1 LIGESNLPRISK
13 VERIVDS
20 GKIARHWLA
29 LGVRPVPLAPK
40 SKRPKGER
48 EGGDAKGW
56 TKLRVTEDTVPQFFD
71 RGDNVGA
78 LWGEP
83 SDWLVDVD
91 LDTQEA
97 CLAARRLLPETF
109 TYGRRSAPGSH
120 YIYRCSGIGTYKFQT
135 KHLGTI
141 VEIRSTGSQTVLPL
155 CIHPEGER
163 YRVDND
169 VDFTQI
175 SKRELEKRAKLVAA
189 AAIGGY
195 YYPDKGAR
203 HDFVHALAGGLLW
216 NGWVDTQVEE
226 FMDAVFFVADTK
238 EHGKSDRMYEVKNTI
253 EHFKSGDRI
262 CGWPTLSQFMPGQE
276 LEALKKLL
284 GLTKGA
290 DNGDEPPEN
299 VAEMEEVKIKPEL
312 LEVPGLIGEIANWAA
327 SKCFVKQPLFDIAV
341 GLTSVAMATKNK
353 YLIDHWDTP
362 LQPYILML
370 APTAS
375 GKDSAMTSIFEVM
388 RKINLES
395 TVFQG
400 FQSYHA
406 MLDRLG
412 EPPFSAIWLWDEAAR
427 KLKSAGKAQGGQ
439 DFQILTYLLSLY
451 GKANTSIAGM
461 PGRKASIKAI
471 DRPFFTVVA
480 AAQPMQLVEAITES
494 DVSLGLVNR
503 FILLDAGEKLP
514 RSNIERNNIFPARI
528 EDALKDFDKIKR
540 PGGPESFIHIGFET
554 QEAYRIFTDFNEF
567 CRENSVKGG
576 GWEMWGRSNQN
587 ALICAG
593 LVAVGINPKRPKIT
607 EKIANWAVQFV
618 SWCSERWSA
627 RVEQSASRS
636 VMEIHSKYVQRII
649 LTVKSL
655 RHRANGRPNELK
667 VVDRGMMPRSMLV
680 RLSRHLR
687 GKDLDDVIT
696 QLILAD
702 VIATGEVEDQNCY
715 WIKDSAGRPR

>member
-1 LIGESNLPRISK
+1 MPRISK
-13 VERIVDS
+13 VDRVVDS
-20 GKIARHWLA
+20 VKIARDWLA
-29 LGVRPVPLAPK
+29 LGVHPVPLAPK

-48 EGGDAKGW
+48 EGGDARAW
-56 TKLRVTEDTVPQFFD
+56 TKLRVTSDTVPRFFS

-83 SDWLVDVD
+83 SDWLIDID
-91 LDTQEA
+91 LDTEEA
-97 CLAARRLLPETF
+97 RLAARKLLPETF
-109 TYGRRSAPGSH
+109 TYGRRSSPGSH
-120 YIYRCSGIGTYKFQT
+120 FIYRCSGIDTKKYQT
-135 KHLGTI
+135 KHLGTL

-155 CIHPEGER
+155 CIHPDGER

-169 VDFTQI
+169 IDFSSI
-175 SKRELEKRAKLVAA
+175 SKARLDKQVKLVAA
-189 AAIGGY
+189 AAIAGY
-195 YYPDKGAR
+195 YYPEKGSR
-203 HDFVHALAGGLLW
+203 HDYVHALAGGLLW
-216 NGWVDTQVEE
+216 NGWKDEQVIE
-226 FMDAVFFVADTK
+226 FMDAVGYVAVGKD
-238 EHGKSDRMYEVKNTI
+238 GAKSDRDYTVKNTI
-253 EHFKSGDRI
+253 EHFRAGDKVQ
-262 CGWPTLSQFMPGQE
+262 GWPTLSQFMPGQE
-276 LEALKKLL
+276 LMILKKVL
-284 GLTKGA
+284 GLDKDA
-290 DNGDEPPEN
+290 DNTEAPPEMI
-299 VAEMEEVKIKPEL
+299 AELEEIKIKPEL
-312 LEVPGLIGEIANWAA
+312 LKVPGLVGEIAAWAA
-327 SKCFVKQPLFDIAV
+327 SKCFVEQPLFDIGV
-341 GLTSVAMATKNK
+341 GLTALAMATKNK
-353 YLIDHWDTP
+353 YLVSHWDTP
-362 LQPYILML
+362 LQPYMLML

-388 RKINLES
+388 RRIAMES
-395 TVFQG
+395 CVFQG

-406 MLDRLG
+406 MLDRLS

-427 KLKSAGKAQGGQ
+427 KLKTAGRSQGGQ

-471 DRPFFTVVA
+471 DRPFFSVVA
-480 AAQPMQLVEAITES
+480 AAQPQQLIEAITES

-514 RSNIERNNIFPARI
+514 RTNIERNNIFPSRI
-528 EDALKDFDKIKR
+528 ENALKDYDKIKR
-540 PGGPESFIHIGFET
+540 PSGPESFIQIGFET

-607 EKIANWAVQFV
+607 EKIANWAVQFIT
-618 SWCSERWSA
+618 WCSERWSA

-636 VMEIHSKYVQRII
+636 VMEVHSKFIQRII

-655 RHRANGRPNELK
+655 RHRAAGRPNEIKLI
-667 VVDRGMMPRSMLV
+667 DRGLMPRSMLI

-696 QLILAD
+696 QLVLAD
-702 VIATGEVEDQNCY
+702 VIATGEFENTNCY
-715 WIKDSAGRPR
+715 WIKGTAVTGPSRKDQA